1 MPGAWS
7 EALKIL
13 RKNHANSVVI
23 SAFADVMHYT
33 VVIITVHGVNY
44 CLHFF
49 TFFSSIALCFV
60 KINFLKSNKLLCYI
74 FILQD
79 ENFVKVVKPH
89 SGPSIGTLYFGHS
102 GNHYVALKPKQKVRS
117 VSFIYHTQCKQMWFI
132 SEFKCTNFRLGIYNF
147 WQTIYSRQ
155 TSVVWVCRD
164 WVMTFSL

>member
-13 RKNHANSVVI
+13 RKNYANSVVI
-23 SAFADVMHYT
+23 SAFADAMHYT

-89 SGPSIGTLYFGHS
+89 SGPSIGTLYSSMVIEGMR
-102 GNHYVALKPKQKVRS
+102 PS
-117 VSFIYHTQCKQMWFI
+117 VKIY
-132 SEFKCTNFRLGIYNF
+132 
-147 WQTIYSRQ
+147 
-155 TSVVWVCRD
+155 D
-164 WVMTFSL
+164 